1 MVTELPN
8 ICSGFC
14 IEDAKLLLMALAC
27 DMSDALCSWETT
39 RGVVSFDVWKYLL
52 QSIISTLKHT

>member
-14 IEDAKLLLMALAC
+14 TEDAELLLITLAC
-27 DMSDALCSWETT
+27 DFTGILCSWGTT
-39 RGVVSFDVWKYLL
+39 SGDVSFDVWKYLL
-52 QSIISTLKHT
+52 QSQLVY

>member
-14 IEDAKLLLMALAC
+14 TGDVKLMLMTLAC
-27 DMSDALCSWETT
+27 DMTGVICCWGTT
-39 RGVVSFDVWKYLL
+39 RGDVSFDVWKYLL
-52 QSIISTLKHT
+52 QSKISTLKHT